1 VTGLQVAAAIGVPA
15 AALSLILQAA
25 AAPNVE
31 LAVGVILSTAVL
43 GTQAYLIKRVGSIPK
58 EESALRH
65 EAANKFTAALGETY
79 DMLDVALQRAEARIM
94 GRVDELARVAADERH
109 RLDDRIRELERY
121 LPRGASA

>member
-1 VTGLQVAAAIGVPA
+1 MTGLQVAAAIGVPA